1 MNCSH
6 FNYCGTSLVG
16 RCSQTL
22 VVLTIGLVSTSY
34 TQAELILFSGNP
46 SGYMPALHDA
56 GIHHRNLLFNDSSL
70 TLQGHTVEGRLN
82 GAVGNDDDD
91 DLNLSLSAFA
101 ADSGSTGDG
110 GSTDRVT
117 VTSTSMLNAGGGQ
130 APGIAGMDGSFFDAL
145 FAPHSENDG
154 TMFRSLSFNI
164 DANGNEIGNVAVRF
178 FDATGA
184 EIGDTPFE
192 FEIANGNNFFGA
204 IGGQEL
210 LFSSVVLTS
219 NAPIDGI
226 TQIRATLAPL
236 EAEPPGD
243 PGDPGDPGGPGD
255 PTVHTPEPASV
266 LAWLVVLIFALTFW
280 RRKSRK

>member
-1 MNCSH
+1 M
-6 FNYCGTSLVG
+6 
-16 RCSQTL
+16 
-22 VVLTIGLVSTSY
+22 
-34 TQAELILFSGNP
+34 
-46 SGYMPALHDA
+46 
-56 GIHHRNLLFNDSSL
+56 
-70 TLQGHTVEGRLN
+70 QGHTVEGRLN

-243 PGDPGDPGGPGD
+243 PGDPGGPGD